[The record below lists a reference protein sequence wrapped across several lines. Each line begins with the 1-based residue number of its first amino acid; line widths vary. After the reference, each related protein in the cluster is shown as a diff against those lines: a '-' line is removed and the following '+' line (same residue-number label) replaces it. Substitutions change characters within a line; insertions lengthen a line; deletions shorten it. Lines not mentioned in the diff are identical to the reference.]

1 MVEQSPKPGYP
12 RQRLPMGSL
21 EHLSAIRVA
30 QKAER
35 QLRVV
40 IAAQAQA
47 QAQAQA
53 LALSRS
59 LVSSWAL
66 IWV

>member
-1 MVEQSPKPGYP
+1 MVEQSQKPGYP

-47 QAQAQA
+47 

>member
-1 MVEQSPKPGYP
+1 
-12 RQRLPMGSL
+12 MGSL
-21 EHLSAIRVA
+21 EHLREIRVA

-40 IAAQAQA
+40 IAAQAAGQA
-47 QAQAQA
+47 LA